1 MAFVPL
7 QDILSIWHFKLTGL
21 IGPRAV
27 GERVKI
33 HLRQYVPDIQLEID

>member
-7 QDILSIWHFKLTGL
+7 KDFLSIWHFKLIGP

-27 GERVKI
+27 GERVKDY
-33 HLRQYVPDIQLEID
+33 LQSY